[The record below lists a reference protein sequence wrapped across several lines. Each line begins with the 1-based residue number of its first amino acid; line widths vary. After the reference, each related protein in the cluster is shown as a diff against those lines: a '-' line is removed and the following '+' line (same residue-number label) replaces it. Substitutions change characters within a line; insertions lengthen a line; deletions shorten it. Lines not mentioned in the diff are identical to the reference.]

1 MSEHIYSK
9 DEIFAAV
16 LSLLKNIMRKRRSC
30 LCPMPD
36 RRLTPLL
43 ILTCSLLGAKILI

>member
-1 MSEHIYSK
+1 MSEHIYSQ

-16 LSLLKNIMRKRRSC
+16 LPLLKMG
-30 LCPMPD
+30 PMPD